1 MPKGRKPKKSIPEQI
16 EEIKSDIQRYQEA
29 IITLTSK
36 LEDLERQKRE
46 EDLIELYEIIQ
57 NNNLSID
64 DVKNLI
70 EPTNE
75 EENSSEKEI
84 AS

>member
-75 EENSSEKEI
+75 EENSLEKEI

>member
-75 EENSSEKEI
+75 EENLSEKEI